1 MHVNFWLTNMFFFKC
16 SYSSHTNISYWT
28 YNNESTVDI
37 AFKCQP
43 NHNQCNGQCLFVFSV
58 IKICPNNILKVKNF
72 TETYHWC
79 CIFYPKLLINYH
91 KWRRECPEITTDLR
105 PSSVIGLLQNN
116 YHGVLRSRDDAGSR
130 VLIYRIG
137 KYIHT
142 KKCKHR
148 FVLYNGEYHKMLIV
162 FRSVEPQRVH
172 SLWGFP
178 CEPHYIRVDCS
189 RMGDSKKWTQNHF
202 WSPRL
207 VFRTCPADKSFLGK
221 EDSCGAYSRYLSP
234 SKKE

>member
-1 MHVNFWLTNMFFFKC
+1 METRMSRNNNRPEAIICH
-16 SYSSHTNISYWT
+16 WT
-28 YNNESTVDI
+28 S
-37 AFKCQP
+37 AKQLP
-43 NHNQCNGQCLFVFSV
+43 WSV
-58 IKICPNNILKVKNF
+58 
-72 TETYHWC
+72 
-79 CIFYPKLLINYH
+79 
-91 KWRRECPEITTDLR
+91 EITR
-105 PSSVIGLLQNN
+105 WCWKS
-116 YHGVLRSRDDAGSR
+116 RSNLSDWQ
-130 VLIYRIG
+130 VHT
-137 KYIHT
+137 HT

-221 EDSCGAYSRYLSP
+221 EDSCSAYSRYLSP
-234 SKKE
+234 SIKSRGVILAKSAHYPLTIMAS